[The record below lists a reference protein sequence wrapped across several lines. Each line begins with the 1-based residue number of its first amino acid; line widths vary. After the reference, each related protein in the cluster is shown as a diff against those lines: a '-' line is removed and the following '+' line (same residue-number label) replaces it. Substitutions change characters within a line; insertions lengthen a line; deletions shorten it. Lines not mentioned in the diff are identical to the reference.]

1 MASMEATMIFGGMYI
16 GVGYF
21 MYRFIQEWGAIFRLV
36 KSGWVGIFQKL
47 GWYYEYYLAER
58 GGRSVIV

>member
-1 MASMEATMIFGGMYI
+1 MASMEDTMIFGDVYT

-21 MYRFIQEWGAIFRLV
+21 MYGFIQEGGTIFRLV
-36 KSGWVGIFQKL
+36 KSGGVGIFQKL